1 MIKCWHYRRIIS
13 RSLDENT
20 PLPPAAQAHIANCQ
34 DCRRLCEVEHEIVR
48 RLSASAAAQK
58 RSQPPPFLQARIMA
72 QIASSPPAATRAS
85 KPFSRY
91 WPAALA
97 IACLV
102 LTIIL
107 FRPGRHVSQP
117 SPGQIARVQSP
128 KPVENNSARNWS
140 DPALLTG
147 LATNLDQP
155 LETEMH
161 AVLQDA
167 RGAATALADNFFP
180 DKLRQ
185 TLFAETSAQH

>member
-97 IACLV
+97 IAC
-102 LTIIL
+102 
-107 FRPGRHVSQP
+107 FDNY
-117 SPGQIARVQSP
+117 SPPARVQAVSRPNRPSP
-128 KPVENNSARNWS
+128 VAEAGGEQFRAELVRP
-140 DPALLTG
+140 G
-147 LATNLDQP
+147 I
-155 LETEMH
+155 
-161 AVLQDA
+161 
-167 RGAATALADNFFP
+167 ADRIGDEP
-180 DKLRQ
+180 
-185 TLFAETSAQH
+185 